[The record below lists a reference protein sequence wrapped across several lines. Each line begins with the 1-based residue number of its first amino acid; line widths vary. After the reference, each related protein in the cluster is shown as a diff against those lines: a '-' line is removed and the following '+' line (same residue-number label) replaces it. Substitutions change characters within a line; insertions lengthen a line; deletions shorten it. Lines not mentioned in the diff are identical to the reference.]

1 MRCRNRSD
9 ERGPAGLHLDEPL
22 RLELRV
28 DVARHAAGDAD
39 LLRQPP
45 GGGKSDA
52 GAQGA
57 FADGAPQHTL
67 ECGPQGLARRP
78 IEAQPT
84 GLIK

>member
-9 ERGPAGLHLDEPL
+9 ERGPARLHLDEPL
-22 RLELRV
+22 CLELRV
-28 DVARHAAGDAD
+28 DVARHAAGDTD
-39 LLRQPP
+39 LRGKPP
-45 GGGKSDA
+45 GRGESDA

-57 FADGAPQHTL
+57 FADGAPQRTL